1 MKNLQKVMIEFKCV
15 DGAKACAK
23 NLHCL
28 RLKNTELK
36 VNYSKY

>member
-1 MKNLQKVMIEFKCV
+1 MIEFKSIN
-15 DGAKACAK
+15 GAKSCAK
-23 NLHCL
+23 NLHSL